1 MTQFNFD
8 ASQVTPDM
16 GRPEPIPAGT
26 YRAQILK
33 TELKNTKS
41 GSGIILYTEFSILGG
56 EFDNRKVFANLNVI
70 NNNPIAQQI
79 GQGLLSAICHAVG
92 VMKVDDNTLPLL
104 CNRPLSISVVIE
116 EGSAKGDGTFYAAR
130 NGITGFYKEKAEEKK
145 PKLAIP
151 IPQAPKQT
159 PPTVEQPWANAN
171 PKKPATPKET
181 KQDELPVD
189 NSTPDTPPWAL

>member
-8 ASQVTPDM
+8 ATQVTPDM

-41 GSGIILYTEFSILGG
+41 GSGVILSAEFSILGG
-56 EFDNRKVFANLNVI
+56 DYDNRKVFVNMNVI
-70 NNNPIAQQI
+70 NNSPIAQQI
-79 GQGLLSAICHAVG
+79 GQGQLSAICHAVG

-116 EGSAKGDGTFYAAR
+116 EGSPKGDGTSYPPR
-130 NGITGFYKEKAEEKK
+130 NGITGFYKDKAEEK
-145 PKLAIP
+145 PKVAIP
-151 IPQAPKQT
+151 IPQGSKQI
-159 PPTVEQPWANAN
+159 PPTVAQPWANAD
-171 PKKPATPKET
+171 PKKPVTPKET
-181 KQDELPVD
+181 KQAELPVD
-189 NSTPDTPPWAL
+189 NSIPEPPPWAQ